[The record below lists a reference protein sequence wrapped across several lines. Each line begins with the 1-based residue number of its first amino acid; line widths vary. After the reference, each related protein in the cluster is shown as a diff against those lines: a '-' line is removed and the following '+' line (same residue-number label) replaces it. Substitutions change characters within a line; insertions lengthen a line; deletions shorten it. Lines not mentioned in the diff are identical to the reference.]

1 MYIWFP
7 YKTPYLS
14 EPQYNT
20 PLPKVHKGSL
30 GNDLGRFSFLLGLL
44 YGFRIR
50 TQTMLILQYKTPVLH
65 EPLITILCFLSS
77 VFCPLCPCALK
88 DYRRV
93 ADTVGA
99 CGAHTAEHY
108 FVTVGVCK

>member
-7 YKTPYLS
+7 Y
-14 EPQYNT
+14 N
-20 PLPKVHKGSL
+20 
-30 GNDLGRFSFLLGLL
+30 N
-44 YGFRIR
+44 
-50 TQTMLILQYKTPVLH
+50 QTTLNLQYKKPALN
-65 EPLITILCFLSS
+65 EPLTTNHHSLSS

-99 CGAHTAEHY
+99 CGAHTAEHC